1 MGMLSQGQ
9 CQKPAG
15 HNSSAGFQNNHHRFL
30 ALYRSGSKNGQS
42 CGKWWIWY
50 NPGSAATLLHL
61 WLVALVTYFPP
72 KNKYFSIADSLL

>member
-1 MGMLSQGQ
+1 MPFCTRQVLQGF
-9 CQKPAG
+9 
-15 HNSSAGFQNNHHRFL
+15 HT
-30 ALYRSGSKNGQS
+30 

-50 NPGSAATLLHL
+50 NPGSVATLLHL